1 MCLMCSG
8 VLTMR
13 PSVAS
18 PSSPPKVITGD
29 MQAQYR
35 NRKEAKHC
43 RLSASVKSDSK
54 CGAFLFTSR
63 NNPPKSLTKN
73 TRHKITAAWAAQRGG
88 KLHSYTPQRIT
99 CKINTHQAISFHQ
112 AILFITNKTIISKT
126 IITIMQKIFDCYLN
140 LNFYSTVLQSYIF
153 FLFMHY
159 ACIKQYALHDFGGEC
174 V

>member
-43 RLSASVKSDSK
+43 RLSASVKSDRK

-63 NNPPKSLTKN
+63 TNPPKSLTKN
-73 TRHKITAAWAAQRGG
+73 TRHKITVN
-88 KLHSYTPQRIT
+88 LHSVTFHRE
-99 CKINTHQAISFHQ
+99 NTHQAISFHR
-112 AILFITNKTIISKT
+112 AIIFITIKKMYIKNYHYYNGKNYFTII
-126 IITIMQKIFDCYLN
+126 
-140 LNFYSTVLQSYIF
+140 
-153 FLFMHY
+153 
-159 ACIKQYALHDFGGEC
+159 
-174 V
+174 